1 MAKVENAMPPHAAK
15 ATDSDVDL
23 LLVPI
28 LIVVI
33 VVFLDGGCST
43 ADPKLCG
50 GGRVGVII
58 NYIFIILV

>member
-33 VVFLDGGCST
+33 VVFLDGG
-43 ADPKLCG
+43 
-50 GGRVGVII
+50 GRQMQNFAVAVE
-58 NYIFIILV
+58 